1 LIACRKD
8 DFGTL
13 SRLRRQFD
21 TCCTIIAARF
31 VPSEIGYRQSLLVGT
46 SRHFVALRS
55 LIAMQHSAH
64 WVERT
69 AISIL

>member
-1 LIACRKD
+1 MI
-8 DFGTL
+8 

-31 VPSEIGYRQSLLVGT
+31 VPQPSEIGYRQSLLVGT

-55 LIAMQHSAH
+55 LIAMQHSGH